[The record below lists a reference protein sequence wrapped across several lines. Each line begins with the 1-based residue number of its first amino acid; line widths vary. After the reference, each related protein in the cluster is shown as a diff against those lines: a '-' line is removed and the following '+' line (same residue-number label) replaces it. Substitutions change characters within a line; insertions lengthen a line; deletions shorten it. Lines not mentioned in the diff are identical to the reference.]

1 MRTNKSVHL
10 YIFIIGLL
18 FCIVTGCKNYKA
30 TVLQSNTAMPKT
42 FTGDMDTTTIA
53 SLQLKQFFTDSCLLH
68 LIDTA
73 VTANPDIQSALQ
85 RVEMAGANLQGSRS
99 WLMPAIDFNA
109 TAGLEKYGDYTM
121 NGVGNYD
128 TNLSPNINGKQR
140 IPDPTPDYF
149 VGFRSSWE
157 IDLWGKF
164 HNQKEAAFTRFLAS
178 RSAYKLAVTSL
189 TAQVAT
195 LYYQLLAL
203 DNERQI
209 IEQNITLQKNAL
221 EIIKIQKLGGRATE
235 LAVQQFEAQLARTQ
249 SLRYGAAQQ
258 ITETENQLNFLTGKF
273 TGTVK
278 RDSSIHTLQLPGVL
292 KAGVPVQLLVNR
304 PDIRQAEL
312 ELTAMNADINAARK
326 AFLPSLNISPYVGY
340 NAFKTALLF
349 NSGSLG
355 YGLLGGITAPIFNRK
370 KLKADYA
377 RTMAEGKQALYN
389 YQKVILN
396 GFMEVSNSIKGI
408 ENYNNYY
415 RFKQQEVKSLKNA
428 VDVAGDLFL
437 VGRANYLEIITAQ
450 RSVLDAELEL
460 ANTKKNIFL
469 NTINLYRATG
479 GGWQ

>member
-1 MRTNKSVHL
+1 MRTYKSVHIHIL
-10 YIFIIGLL
+10 IISLL

-30 TVLQSNTAMPKT
+30 TVLQNNTIMPET
-42 FTGDMDTTTIA
+42 FSGNTDTVTVA
-53 SLQLKQFFTDSCLLH
+53 NLQLKQFFTDSCLLH

-85 RVEMAGANLQGSRS
+85 RVEIAGANLQYSRS
-99 WLMPAIDFNA
+99 WLIPSVDFNA

-149 VGFRSSWE
+149 IGFRSSWE

-164 HNQKEAAFTRFLAS
+164 HNQKAASFTRFLAS

-189 TAQVAT
+189 TAQIAT

-209 IEQNITLQKNAL
+209 IEKNIALQKNAL
-221 EIIKIQKLGGRATE
+221 DIIKIQKLGGRATE

-249 SLRYGAAQQ
+249 SLRYGTAQQ

-273 TGTVK
+273 TGAVQ
-278 RDSSIHTLQLPGVL
+278 RDSSISTLKLPGVL
-292 KAGVPVQLLVNR
+292 NAGIPAQLLLNR

-326 AFLPSLNISPYVGY
+326 AFLPSLTISPYLGY
-340 NAFKTALLF
+340 NAFKSALLF
-349 NSGSLG
+349 NSGSLT

-377 RTMAEGKQALYN
+377 KTMAEGKQALYN

-396 GFMEVSNSIKGI
+396 GFMEVSNSLKGI

-415 RFKQQEVKSLKNA
+415 QFKEREVKSLKNA
-428 VDVAGDLFL
+428 VDVANDLFL
-437 VGRANYLEIITAQ
+437 VGRANYLEIITSQ
-450 RSVLDAELEL
+450 RNVLDAELEL

-469 NTINLYRATG
+469 NAINLYRATG

>member
-1 MRTNKSVHL
+1 MRTNKSIHY
-10 YIFIIGLL
+10 YILITGILL
-18 FCIVTGCKNYKA
+18 GITTGCKNYKA
-30 TVLQSNTAMPKT
+30 TVLQANTNVPET
-42 FTGDMDTTTIA
+42 FTGDADTVTIA
-53 SLQLKQFFTDSCLLH
+53 NLQLKQFFNDSCLLQ

-73 VTANPDIQSALQ
+73 VTANFDIQSALQ
-85 RVEMAGANLQGSRS
+85 RVEIAGTDLQYSRS
-99 WLMPAIDFNA
+99 WLMPSVEFNA

-128 TNLSPNINGKQR
+128 TNLSPNINGKQH
-140 IPDPTPDYF
+140 IPNPTPDYF

-157 IDLWGKF
+157 IDLWGKLRN
-164 HNQKEAAFTRFLAS
+164 HKKAAFSRFLAS

-189 TAQVAT
+189 TAQIAT

-203 DNERQI
+203 DNEQQI
-209 IEQNITLQKNAL
+209 IEKNITLQKNAL

-235 LAVQQFEAQLARTQ
+235 LAVQQFQSQLARTQ
-249 SLRYGAAQQ
+249 SLRYSTAQQ
-258 ITETENQLNFLTGKF
+258 ITETENQLKFLTGKF

-278 RDSSIHTLQLPGVL
+278 RDSSISALKVPGL
-292 KAGVPVQLLVNR
+292 LNAGIPAQLLLNR

-326 AFLPSLNISPYVGY
+326 AFLPSLTISPYVGY
-340 NAFKTALLF
+340 NAFKSALLF
-349 NSGSLG
+349 NQGSLG

-370 KLKADYA
+370 RIKADYA
-377 RTMAEGKQALYN
+377 RTIAEGKQALYN

-396 GFMEVSNSIKGI
+396 GFMEVSNSLKGI

-415 RFKQQEVKSLKNA
+415 QLKKEEVKSLKNA
-428 VDVAGDLFL
+428 VDVANDLFL

-450 RSVLDAELEL
+450 RNVLDAELEL

-469 NTINLYRATG
+469 NAINLYRATG
-479 GGWQ
+479 GGWK